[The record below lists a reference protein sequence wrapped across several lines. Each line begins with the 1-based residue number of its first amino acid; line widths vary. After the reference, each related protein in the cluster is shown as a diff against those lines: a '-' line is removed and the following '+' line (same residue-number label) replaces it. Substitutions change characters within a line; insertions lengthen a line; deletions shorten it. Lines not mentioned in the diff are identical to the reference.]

1 MQAAIRFGGAV
12 ARAEKLLTRIDRAY
26 RAAER
31 NHAAACVVRWLG
43 SESKKLRT
51 RMSRRQSKGG
61 WQMLNEI
68 IATALLIVLAWFA
81 AGSVELAE
89 ERTERRRVQKQIRE
103 KYGRTY

>member
-1 MQAAIRFGGAV
+1 
-12 ARAEKLLTRIDRAY
+12 
-26 RAAER
+26 
-31 NHAAACVVRWLG
+31 
-43 SESKKLRT
+43 
-51 RMSRRQSKGG
+51 
-61 WQMLNEI
+61 MLNEI

>member
-1 MQAAIRFGGAV
+1 MQVAIRFGGAAV
-12 ARAEKLLTRIDRAY
+12 HAVRLLTPIVHAFRV
-26 RAAER
+26 AER
-31 NHAAACVVRWLG
+31 NHAAACVARWLG
-43 SESKKLRT
+43 SGSKKLRT
-51 RMSRRQSKGG
+51 LMSRRQSKGG

>member
-12 ARAEKLLTRIDRAY
+12 VHAEKLLTPIVHAFK
-26 RAAER
+26 AAEQ
-31 NHAAACVVRWLG
+31 NHAAVCVVRWLG
-43 SESKKLRT
+43 SESKRLRT
-51 RMSRRQSKGG
+51 RMLRRQRKGG

-89 ERTERRRVQKQIRE
+89 ERTERKRVE
-103 KYGRTY
+103 KLLKKKYSKVY